1 MFTRQIF
8 EDPSILVLF
17 FFKGAIY
24 DSHRRTFFPC
34 ASGTRQKLDVD
45 LLSVQINVYF
55 FKFDKDIGN
64 IK

>member
-1 MFTRQIF
+1 MNVYQANLRRPKYSCTI
-8 EDPSILVLF
+8 

-24 DSHRRTFFPC
+24 DSHRRTFPC